1 MQSEYGA
8 RMRTEMER
16 MTSDS
21 ADRRFRP
28 AAAPVALAALAAALV
43 AGCGANFR
51 APEYQRP
58 DSPAKSAW
66 SRADAGVSAAETI
79 APEWWRGFRDPTLDE
94 LVASAIAG
102 NFDIRILAARTRVA
116 YAQIAEAQAGAL
128 PILDLGAGASFEK
141 STGQK
146 LTRQFNLGAIVT
158 WEIDIW
164 GKIEKGVQ
172 AQTAEFR
179 ATEADW
185 RAGYLT
191 LVAGVATSYF
201 QILQFDEQIERT
213 RQALDRNRRILAIYE
228 AMFAN
233 GVAPQSQVLR
243 QKAELNRL
251 ASDLLELRRLRALS
265 ENALATLV
273 GTPAGE
279 LKVASGRLLGEVA
292 LPEVPVGLPAQLL
305 ARRPDVIAAEYR
317 VLESVD
323 LVGQARLAQLPSVSL
338 TGRFGTS
345 AFSVADLFKSF
356 TVGFLPSVNFP
367 LFDPGIQAR
376 IKTSEAQTQV
386 ASEVYRRTVIGAFEE
401 VENALV
407 NLDLHRQQRV
417 ELVQQV
423 ENLRAVAAQ
432 VEAQLKVGIASQLEV
447 LETERSLLGAQ
458 LAVLA
463 NHQQVLSDTV
473 ALYKTLGGGWPAV
486 IVRNEERRP

>member
-79 APEWWRGFRDPTLDE
+79 A
-94 LVASAIAG
+94 
-102 NFDIRILAARTRVA
+102 LATSSSRV
-116 YAQIAEAQAGAL
+116 GSRN
-128 PILDLGAGASFEK
+128 PRHHS
-141 STGQK
+141 
-146 LTRQFNLGAIVT
+146 GAIVT